1 MTFTEP
7 AFNDDVFIVIPI
19 RSAKKSEPNR
29 DPVVAEKR
37 KTDRSKSIQDM
48 HYTLVE
54 KAKETRTVSFSG
66 VSAMVDAVL
75 RFSSITVKDQ
85 DKDLV
90 NAAIENNN
98 IEEIW
103 KLISSETIDL
113 QTALVSALERVSDS
127 NTGVSIDCVSPPQ
140 DNVTMLRQLGG

>member
-1 MTFTEP
+1 M
-7 AFNDDVFIVIPI
+7 
-19 RSAKKSEPNR
+19 
-29 DPVVAEKR
+29 
-37 KTDRSKSIQDM
+37 DM
-48 HYTLVE
+48 QKAMVE
-54 KAKETRTVSFSG
+54 KAKETRNVSFSG

-85 DKDLV
+85 DKKLV

-127 NTGVSIDCVSPPQ
+127 ILVLVLTVFPPPR
-140 DNVTMLRQLGG
+140 TT